1 MLKVKG
7 LAGISADLEVIMDYK
22 LKLSIQC
29 EFVAKKANSIYRCMN
44 NKLSCEA
51 HNVTAPCSH

>member
-29 EFVAKKANSIYRCMN
+29 EFVAKKSKQHI
-44 NKLSCEA
+44 
-51 HNVTAPCSH
+51 